1 MKLFDFLCR
10 NYLIIKSS
18 GSLMLL
24 FYYKDN
30 KAGGTRKTMTLKVN
44 EFVRRFMQHVL
55 PSGFYKI
62 RYFGFM
68 AMCNMKTQLSLC
80 YSLIITSTY
89 LSKLA
94 GLQAIEVLQI
104 LSGKDPAICTK
115 CGKGKLTVISS
126 RKHLH
131 IEPG

>member
-1 MKLFDFLCR
+1 MT
-10 NYLIIKSS
+10 
-18 GSLMLL
+18 

-30 KAGGTRKTMTLKVN
+30 KAGGTRKTMTLEVN

-80 YSLIITSTY
+80 YSLILTPTY
-89 LSKLA
+89 LSKLT
-94 GLQAIEVLQI
+94 GLQAIEVIQL
-104 LSGKDPAICTK
+104 LSGKDPVICTK
-115 CGKGKLTVISS
+115 CGKGKLAVIAN
-126 RKHLH
+126 H
-131 IEPG
+131 IELLIESG